1 MHRRT
6 IAFSKFSESCTRSR
20 LGSAR
25 LLYTYHSSAAYPSA
39 YTFSIT
45 ASHERVGGQ
54 LTVGWAGEG
63 PGCVI
68 GASRLVGFGA
78 LRCPE
83 RSVFLSCDGWA
94 RRARAGSGLIE
105 QLVARPPG
113 EDVAR

>member
-1 MHRRT
+1 MDRRMHRRT

-45 ASHERVGGQ
+45 ASCERVGGQ

-68 GASRLVGFGA
+68 GAS
-78 LRCPE
+78 
-83 RSVFLSCDGWA
+83 
-94 RRARAGSGLIE
+94 
-105 QLVARPPG
+105 
-113 EDVAR
+113 